1 MYVLGSYFHMQG
13 SDLGFIGPESL
24 YKLELS
30 FSEKECKILN
40 AKLGKKFFK
49 MEKKITNHWSLG
61 YCFLSSKTS

>member
-49 MEKKITNHWSLG
+49 MEKKNHKSLEPWIL
-61 YCFLSSKTS
+61 FPFF